1 MPSLQNS
8 NLREIAEQSLRANI
22 IPTAQG
28 TLCVAGAHQFRTLWT
43 RDFCYA
49 VPGLIAAG
57 HEDVVKRQLRV
68 ILSFMRTDGLL
79 PRGLDVT
86 SPKARVVNALAG
98 NLFKDFLSYKQPLRP
113 EYLGEHRT
121 VAFDSNVLW
130 LQAAKLVDL
139 EGDLPFAKLMKL
151 YSKNADGLYEQ
162 PKYSDWMD
170 SLKREGPQA
179 LFHLQMW
186 RTLRAL
192 GIETD
197 SLSRVI
203 KAKWFA
209 ADHAILKESTDTLLL
224 ALELGFGEVARLV
237 EEVRRRP
244 IGVPA
249 LEQPESE
256 VSFTTRI
263 VGLRHYHDGF
273 AWAWLAAETAR
284 VMLSHDPSFSAKIF
298 SELEALCVNE
308 GAVPEIY
315 VAGTDRAVKVRLYRS
330 EMPFTWGAAKILE
343 ALAAREAASGMQPLD
358 H

>member
-1 MPSLQNS
+1 MPSLPNS
-8 NLREIAEQSLRANI
+8 KLREIAEASLRANI

-28 TLCVAGAHQFRTLWT
+28 TLCVAGAHQFKTLWT

-49 VPGLIAAG
+49 VPGMLALG
-57 HEDVVKRQLRV
+57 LDDLVRRQLRV

-86 SPKARVVNALAG
+86 SPKVRVLNAVLG
-98 NLFKDFLSYKQPLRP
+98 NPLKEFLSYSQPLRP

-121 VAFDSNVLW
+121 VAFDSNMLW
-130 LQAAKLVDL
+130 LYCSSIAKF
-139 EGDLPFAKLMKL
+139 EGETPQKKLL
-151 YSKNADGLYEQ
+151 SVYERDSEGLYDQ

-170 SLKREGPQA
+170 SLKRKGPQL

-203 KAKWFA
+203 KSRWFGDEMWA
-209 ADHAILKESTDTLLL
+209 RESTDSLLL
-224 ALELGFGEVARLV
+224 SLELGFGEAQALV
-237 EEVRRRP
+237 DEVLGRP
-244 IGVPA
+244 VGVPA
-249 LEQPESE
+249 PEQPVSE
-256 VSFTTRI
+256 VSFTARA

-273 AWAWLAAETAR
+273 AWSWLAADTAR
-284 VMLSHDPSFSAKIF
+284 VMRKYAPDFADAIIQ
-298 SELEALCVNE
+298 ELTKLCVNE

-315 VAGTDRAVKVRLYRS
+315 VAGTDKAVRTKFYKS
-330 EMPFTWGAAKILE
+330 EMPFSWGSGKILE
-343 ALAAREAASGMQPLD
+343 ALAIAD
-358 H
+358 